1 MLVYPLSWD
10 GAASPGAGSW
20 LGTSWG
26 FVPEQEVVSGWSVAP
41 ELGKSEFP
49 SVALAQVPPRIADL
63 VWGVLQPG

>member
-1 MLVYPLSWD
+1 MLLYPLSRD

-26 FVPEQEVVSGWSVAP
+26 FVPKQEVVSGWSVAP

-49 SVALAQVPPRIADL
+49 SVTLAQPIPHIADL
-63 VWGVLQPG
+63 VWGVLHPG